1 MPKIALKVKSA
12 IELLIINYYY
22 WSSRTT
28 KMQTENRGTMRH
40 HWENKQDGNKGPVL
54 NTEELQNKSQESW
67 QGGILQPTQEEWTD
81 MEILFFIFQDSISNT
96 NKIQMTQCSLLHA
109 KASNGVGSESAL
121 NQAELRSV
129 GTSYCS
135 AEAKRNFAI

>member
-1 MPKIALKVKSA
+1 ML
-12 IELLIINYYY
+12 
-22 WSSRTT
+22 T
-28 KMQTENRGTMRH
+28 
-40 HWENKQDGNKGPVL
+40 
-54 NTEELQNKSQESW
+54 TEELQNKSKESW

-109 KASNGVGSESAL
+109 KASNGVGSKSAL

-135 AEAKRNFAI
+135 DEAKRNFAI

>member
-22 WSSRTT
+22 WSCRTT
-28 KMQTENRGTMRH
+28 KMQTENRGKWDITGKTRQN
-40 HWENKQDGNKGPVL
+40 WNEGPAL
-54 NTEELQNKSQESW
+54 NTEKLENKSQEAW

-81 MEILFFIFQDSISNT
+81 MEILFFVFQDSISNT

-109 KASNGVGSESAL
+109 KASNDVGPKSAL
-121 NQAELRSV
+121 NQAEKRSV

>member
-22 WSSRTT
+22 WSCHTT
-28 KMQTENRGTMRH
+28 KMQTENRGNVRH
-40 HWENKQDGNKGPVL
+40 HWETRWNQNEGPAL
-54 NTEELQNKSQESW
+54 NTEELENKSQEPW

-81 MEILFFIFQDSISNT
+81 MEILFFVFQDSISNT
-96 NKIQMTQCSLLHA
+96 NKIQMTQCSSLHA
-109 KASNGVGSESAL
+109 KASNDVGSKSAL